1 VRQALA
7 YGIDRGAIVRRLFA
21 ELDPRYPASDSAV
34 FQPNHESY
42 RPNWDAYR
50 YRPAESRRLLA
61 QAGCRRGTDGIYVCG
76 GRELELRLVTT
87 AGARLRERHV
97 ELIQAQLRQAGI
109 QVALSFAAGP
119 ALFGQL
125 LPSGD
130 FDLASFTRFYDVD
143 ATGTKNSL
151 GCGGSSNVTGYCQ
164 RLVTR
169 DLDQADRIL
178 DTGDRGRVLNRA
190 DRQLAK
196 VVPVIPLYEVPLVL
210 ALRQT
215 VRNVVVSPFNLF
227 WNAENWWLER

>member
-1 VRQALA
+1 M
-7 YGIDRGAIVRRLFA
+7 
-21 ELDPRYPASDSAV
+21 
-34 FQPNHESY
+34 
-42 RPNWDAYR
+42 
-50 YRPAESRRLLA
+50 
-61 QAGCRRGTDGIYVCG
+61 
-76 GRELELRLVTT
+76 
-87 AGARLRERHV
+87 
-97 ELIQAQLRQAGI
+97 
-109 QVALSFAAGP
+109 LSFAAGP

-130 FDLASFTRFYDVD
+130 FDLASFTRFSDVD

-151 GCGGSSNVTGYCQ
+151 GCGGSSNFTGYCQ

-196 VVPVIPLYEVPLVL
+196 DVPVIPLYEVPYAL

-227 WNAENWWLER
+227 WNAEDWWLAG